1 MVLRLPWEVS
11 PLFREWLQLH
21 YPQRAGRVMARL
33 QEMRGG
39 RDYDASFATRMKG
52 QGVWADLIR
61 QRFARAGA
69 RLGFNSQR
77 IQLDLSK
84 FRRPGPEG
92 QDELF

>member
-1 MVLRLPWEVS
+1 
-11 PLFREWLQLH
+11 
-21 YPQRAGRVMARL
+21 
-33 QEMRGG
+33 
-39 RDYDASFATRMKG
+39 MKG